1 MELAGQ
7 TALVTGA
14 GRGIGAAIA
23 RQLAVAGC
31 DVALMDIDPDGG
43 MGLLAQ
49 ELRASGRRAIA
60 LALDV
65 SSMAAAE
72 ESIAAVL
79 REFGRL
85 DILVCNAGITRDA
98 MIWKMTEQ
106 AWDEVMAVNLKGCF
120 TCCRAVAPVLR
131 GQRRGR
137 IVTIAS
143 INGFRG
149 KVGQANY
156 AASKA
161 GVMALTKS
169 LARELGP
176 SGVTVNCVAPGFIRS
191 TMTARLP
198 AEIISAAIAETALGR
213 LGEPEDV
220 ARVVAFL
227 CSDGARHITGEVIKV
242 DGGQYM

>member
-198 AEIISAAIAETALGR
+198 AEIISTAIAETALGR

>member
-7 TALVTGA
+7 AALVTGA

-23 RQLAVAGC
+23 RQLATVGC
-31 DVALMDIDPDGG
+31 DLALVDIDPSGG
-43 MGLLAQ
+43 MGPLAE

-60 LALDV
+60 LTADV
-65 SSMAAAE
+65 SLMADAAK
-72 ESIAAVL
+72 SVATIL

-85 DILVCNAGITRDA
+85 DILVCNAGIARDA

-120 TCCRAVAPVLR
+120 TSCRAVAPVFR
-131 GQRRGR
+131 RQRRGR

-143 INGFRG
+143 INGLRG

-169 LARELGP
+169 PARELGP

-191 TMTARLP
+191 AMTAQLP
-198 AEIISAAIAETALGR
+198 AEIVSNAIAETALGR

-227 CSDGARHITGEVIKV
+227 CSEGARHITGEVIKV